1 MSAVGGDDARIGRQ
15 MECERWLVDGERWL
29 RAMMMRDGRW
39 SERIG
44 WRMAS
49 EPQLVVASVG
59 WRMTCKYRDASFGG
73 FWGCD
78 VSFGGFCK

>member
-1 MSAVGGDDARIGRQ
+1 

-29 RAMMMRDGRW
+29 AAMMMRAGQW
-39 SERIG
+39 SERNG
-44 WRMAS
+44 WQMAS

-59 WRMTCKYRDASFGG
+59 WRMACEYCDASFGG

-78 VSFGGFCK
+78 VSFGGVCE